1 MLRLSQLPWGLA
13 MALMASL
20 ATASPAVNVGMNAAF
35 PRGPYL
41 LELLYAKHPDHTTL
55 CRSTNRL

>member
-41 LELLYAKHPDHTTL
+41 LELLYAKHP
-55 CRSTNRL
+55 